1 LTNSEFRI
9 QNSELRVS
17 RGVLNAVAAHAVRE
31 APRECCGILIGSAT
45 SVSDAIAARNIDERA
60 TRFLIDP
67 QDHIDAIRRA
77 RQRGLGV
84 LGFYHS
90 HPHSRAFPSP
100 TDRAE
105 ASYPDHLYLI
115 AGLVSEP
122 PELRLFRLTNGNFL
136 ELAFVT
142 VD

>member
-1 LTNSEFRI
+1 V
-9 QNSELRVS
+9 RVDRRAS
-17 RGVLNAVAAHAVRE
+17 DAIVAHARAE
-31 APRECCGILIGSAT
+31 APRECCGVLIGSAAT
-45 SVSDAIAARNIDERA
+45 VTEAAAAKNIADAS

-77 RQRGLGV
+77 RQRGLQV
-84 LGFYHS
+84 VGFYHS
-90 HPHSRAFPSP
+90 HPHSSAVPSE

-105 ASYPDHLYLI
+105 ANYPDHLYLI
-115 AGLVSEP
+115 VGLAAAS
-122 PELRLFRLTNGNFL
+122 PEIRLFRLTTDGNFL

>member
-1 LTNSEFRI
+1 VTIAQAALDVVI
-9 QNSELRVS
+9 
-17 RGVLNAVAAHAVRE
+17 AHAIRE

-45 SVSDAIAARNIDERA
+45 GVSEASAARNIDERS
-60 TRFLIDP
+60 TRFRIDP
-67 QDHIDAIRRA
+67 QDHINAIRRA
-77 RQRGLGV
+77 RQRGLNV

-90 HPHSRAFPSP
+90 HPHSSAVPSE

-115 AGLVSEP
+115 VGLASEV
-122 PELRLFRLTNGNFL
+122 PEIRLFRLTGGNFL
-136 ELAFVT
+136 ELAFVP